1 MQDITTYISQSGD
14 IQMQVKLQDN
24 NAWLTQKQLAELFG
38 AERSVIT
45 KHLQNIFETEE
56 LEENSVCAKIAQ
68 VQIEGN
74 REVTREIAHYNL
86 DAIISVGYR
95 VNSAQATHFRKW
107 ATQILKDY
115 LTKGYAINKELL
127 KNDGDKVDG
136 LAKITKELRAV
147 EKTLY
152 NKLKFILSNY
162 SIDYDPNSETAKD
175 FFSMC
180 QNIIYYAVTRKT
192 AAEILRSR
200 AKSDSPNMGLQTW
213 TKDRITLS
221 DAGTA
226 KNYLIDKELQ
236 VVESIINMFLDY
248 ANVQILVNRI
258 HTMQDW
264 VDKLVL
270 LVRLNSLEV
279 LIGKGNI
286 SSKIAKE
293 HVRTQYDIY
302 KGKYLA

>member
-38 AERSVIT
+38 VERPAIT
-45 KHLQNIFETEE
+45 KHLTNIFETGE
-56 LEENSVCAKIAQ
+56 LEENSVCSILELTADDGKTYQ
-68 VQIEGN
+68 TN
-74 REVTREIAHYNL
+74 HYNL